1 MHPTANRPTMRLW
14 FGGALG
20 LASLLAIWF
29 QHHREQAAHSVPAQ
43 HEVPGTS
50 PQAGANPPSATLGMQ
65 QLAGGVAVQAGTPSE
80 EGVPGS
86 ESPAARAE
94 RRKQAEERLAA
105 YRTFANYPPGSR
117 PARENSDQLFPMA
130 PVLRGTPLS
139 HAGQP
144 SEHIL
149 LKLRQDR
156 LVVVGEESIELGI
169 RCEDSQASVL
179 PCAVQ
184 SAQVSALPLESGK
197 PPGQR
202 PVSFVKD
209 QAAGRQGELVATLRP
224 IDLKLV
230 DTTWPLRVDV
240 KLQAGR
246 DPVEQG
252 SAMFDFLFTP
262 EPPAVSTGPV
272 REAVVDGSLTL
283 TYGLSVKRAGRY
295 VLHARVDDAAGKP
308 VGYLEWNELLK
319 VGQQEVKLVLFGKL
333 LIDENPR
340 WPLKVRDFDGFLL
353 KEGVD
358 PDREQIP
365 TRSGYQNTTQVYSLS
380 AFSKKE
386 WQSEEKSRHE
396 REFEKDVEQAGP

>member
-1 MHPTANRPTMRLW
+1 MHPTANRQATRLV

-29 QHHREQAAHSVPAQ
+29 QHHREQAAHSVSAQ
-43 HEVPGTS
+43 YAEPGTN
-50 PQAGANPPSATLGMQ
+50 PPAGAHSPTVAGSGQ
-65 QLAGGVAVQAGTPSE
+65 QLAGGVTVQAGTPSG
-80 EGVPGS
+80 EGVPVA

-94 RRKQAEERLAA
+94 RRKQAEERLQT
-105 YRTFANYPPGSR
+105 YRNFAKYPPGSR
-117 PARENSDQLFPMA
+117 PARENSDQLFPTA
-130 PVLRGTPLS
+130 PVVRGIPLS
-139 HAGQP
+139 RSGQP

-156 LVVVGEESIELGI
+156 VVVVGDESIELGI
-169 RCEDSQASVL
+169 RCEDSQANQL

-184 SAQVSALPLESGK
+184 SAQGMAIPLDGGK
-197 PPGQR
+197 PTGQR

-230 DTTWPLRVDV
+230 DQSWPLRVEV
-240 KLQAGR
+240 KLQAGS

-252 SAMFDFLFTP
+252 SALFDFLFTP
-262 EPPAVSTGPV
+262 DPPAVSTGPV
-272 REAVVDGSLTL
+272 REAVADGSLVL

-308 VGYLEWNELLK
+308 VGYLEWNDLLQ

-333 LIDENPR
+333 LLDENPR

-353 KEGVD
+353 KESGDV
-358 PDREQIP
+358 DREQISP
-365 TRSGYQNTTQVYSLS
+365 RTGYHHTTQVYSLS
-380 AFSKKE
+380 AFSNKE
-386 WQSEEKSRHE
+386 WRSEEKTRHE

>member
-43 HEVPGTS
+43 HAEPGTS
-50 PQAGANPPSATLGMQ
+50 PASGANTPPVFGRGQ
-65 QLAGGVAVQAGTPSE
+65 QIPGGVAVQAGTLSG
-80 EGVPGS
+80 EGVPVA

-94 RRKQAEERLAA
+94 RRKLAEERLQT
-105 YRTFANYPPGSR
+105 YRTFAKYPPGSR

-130 PVLRGTPLS
+130 PVVRGTPLS
-139 HAGQP
+139 RSGQP

-156 LVVVGEESIELGI
+156 VVVVGDESIELGI
-169 RCEDSQASVL
+169 RCEDSQANVL

-197 PPGQR
+197 PPGSR

-230 DTTWPLRVDV
+230 DQSWPLRVDV
-240 KLQAGR
+240 KLQAGS

-252 SAMFDFLFTP
+252 SALFDFLFTP

-272 REAVVDGSLTL
+272 REAVADGSLVL

-308 VGYLEWNELLK
+308 VGFLEWNDLLQ
-319 VGQQEVKLVLFGKL
+319 VGQQEVRLVLFGKL
-333 LIDENPR
+333 LLDENPR

-353 KEGVD
+353 KESGDV
-358 PDREQIP
+358 DREQIP
-365 TRSGYQNTTQVYSLS
+365 PRAGYHHTTQVYSLS
-380 AFSKKE
+380 AFSSKE
-386 WQSEEKSRHE
+386 WQSEEKTRHE